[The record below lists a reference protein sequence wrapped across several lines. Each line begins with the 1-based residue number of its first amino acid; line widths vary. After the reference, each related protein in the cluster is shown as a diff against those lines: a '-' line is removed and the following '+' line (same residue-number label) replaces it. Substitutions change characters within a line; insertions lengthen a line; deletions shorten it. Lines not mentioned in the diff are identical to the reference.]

1 MPWSKDDYPA
11 SFKNLNDDVRDK
23 AIEIANALLED
34 GYKEGRAIPIALS
47 KAKQYVHGNEDR
59 PEYEVVSEDDVWQ
72 LKKVDGKRAIM
83 TEDTKSGLLDKAKPY
98 VNDLDGILNVY
109 KEDGSFE
116 DQYYE

>member
-1 MPWSKDDYPA
+1 MPWSNGDYPA
-11 SFKNLNDDVRDK
+11 SFKNLNEDVRDK

-34 GYKEGRAIPIALS
+34 GYEEGRAIPIALS
-47 KAKQYVHGNEDR
+47 KAKQFVHGHEDR
-59 PEYEVVSEDDVWQ
+59 PEYEVVSEGDVWK

-83 TEDTKSGLLDKAKPY
+83 SDETKSDLLEKAKPY

-116 DQYYE
+116 DQFYE